1 MSQEKEIACNF
12 TGDSRVMYL
21 LGQDMESVTPV
32 MKFGQGICWTT
43 LKAPFYQYVSFQQQ
57 LCKFRMSNTTDALS
71 GLKSSLYYVE
81 PVPTQIKEPI

>member
-32 MKFGQGICWTT
+32 MKFGQGIC
-43 LKAPFYQYVSFQQQ
+43 
-57 LCKFRMSNTTDALS
+57 
-71 GLKSSLYYVE
+71 
-81 PVPTQIKEPI
+81 